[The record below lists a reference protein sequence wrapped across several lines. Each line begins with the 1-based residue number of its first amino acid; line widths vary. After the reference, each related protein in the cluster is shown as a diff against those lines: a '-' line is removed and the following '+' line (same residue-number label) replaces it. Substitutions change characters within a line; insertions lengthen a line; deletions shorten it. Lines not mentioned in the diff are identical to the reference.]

1 MKYILSLLLVSFFT
15 LVNASSEEKALPLKV
30 LHLTFH
36 KGCQTEVAA
45 IAKEF
50 SFDLT
55 TWFIPDLP
63 PKWFDGK
70 TQGNALYNIGHDRA
84 KRIWKKHKSFF
95 NSFDLIITSDTAPL
109 SRIFLQNGF
118 KKPLVIWICN
128 DFDYSDQASLDCD
141 FPDAEYYKLFAAANT
156 KKNVKIIGY
165 TEFEHFYALS
175 KGVYTGHLT
184 ITPGLTIAESKDSI
198 IPSHVDKATTFFIPP
213 YHNETNFMD
222 LSAHCSALGIPNF
235 GGRYNGPADLK
246 DFKGII
252 HLPYAWSNLAL
263 FENLLQGIPYF
274 IPSQDFFFELLHQ
287 NNYFHRDKH
296 LTAKESIH
304 LSAWYNAEHQPVL
317 IYFNSWKDLQD
328 KIEQTNY
335 LEYRTKIKTY
345 AQRYRERTVEKWA
358 KVFKDLIK
366 D

>member
-1 MKYILSLLLVSFFT
+1 MKYLFSLLLIGVFALSH
-15 LVNASSEEKALPLKV
+15 ASEEKALPLKV

-36 KGCQTEVAA
+36 KGCQAEVSA

-55 TWFIPDLP
+55 TWFVPDLP

-84 KRIWKKHKSFF
+84 KRVWEKHKKFF

-109 SRIFLQNGF
+109 SRIFLQNNF

-141 FPDAEYYKLFAAANT
+141 FPDAEYYKIFGKAYT
-156 KKNVKIIGY
+156 KKNVKVIGY

-175 KGVYTGHLT
+175 KGTYTGHLT
-184 ITPGLTIAESKDSI
+184 ITPGLTIAEPRPSS
-198 IPSHVDKATTFFIPP
+198 IPSHIDKAETFFIPP

-222 LSAHCSALGIPNF
+222 LSAHCSALGIPNY
-235 GGRYNGPADLK
+235 GGRYNGPDDLK

-263 FENLLQGIPYF
+263 FENLLLGIPYF
-274 IPSQDFFFELLHQ
+274 IPSKDFFCELLSQ

-296 LTAKESIH
+296 LTTKESIH
-304 LSAWYNAEHQPVL
+304 LSEWYNTEHQPFL

-328 KIEQTNY
+328 KIAETNY
-335 LEYRTKIKTY
+335 LEYRTKIMSH
-345 AQRYRERTVEKWA
+345 ARGYREKTVEKWN
-358 KVFKDLIK
+358 KVFNELIK